1 MTTAVGAGTRVESDR
16 LRNCVQ
22 AIMARDHLTL
32 QAMADRLSLP
42 VVRMTDWLGGE
53 TLPGRQQ
60 RAVRIAL
67 GDAAGAP

>member
-1 MTTAVGAGTRVESDR
+1 MTIAVGTGTRVESDR
-16 LRNCVQ
+16 LRSCVQ
-22 AIMARDHLTL
+22 AIMARDHLTS
-32 QAMADRLSLP
+32 QAMADRLSLT
-42 VVRMTDWLGGE
+42 VVRMTGWLRGE